1 MLTDLVT
8 LVALEA
14 RHARVSLAMPPEDA
28 LCRVQLRQS
37 PANCLDQAKLQKQQ
51 RETLSTQGLF

>member
-1 MLTDLVT
+1 MLTDLV
-8 LVALEA
+8 ALEA
-14 RHARVSLAMPPEDA
+14 WHAQASLAMPPEDA

>member
-1 MLTDLVT
+1 MLTD

-14 RHARVSLAMPPEDA
+14 RHARTSLAMLPEDA
-28 LCRVQLRQS
+28 LCHVQLRQS
-37 PANCLDQAKLQKQQ
+37 PAKCLDQAKLQKQQ